1 MPARSSG
8 WSAKHPIVVGMA
20 ANPESDEPVRCF
32 DREGAIV
39 SADAGRPEAAY
50 LLEVKRRVP
59 RILLEARV
67 RLIGELLN
75 RRRQSSVERP
85 EVGGRVMGQIGV
97 VLPAAW
103 SRSALVARSSRRP
116 ASASRSIW
124 PSQIAQSYSRN
135 QARNCASSS
144 GESAWISCSI
154 FSILPIDL

>member
-103 SRSALVARSSRRP
+103 SRSVLVARSSRRP
-116 ASASRSIW
+116 ASASRSTLAV
-124 PSQIAQSYSRN
+124 PDRPVVFQEPGAKLRQL
-135 QARNCASSS
+135 
-144 GESAWISCSI
+144 
-154 FSILPIDL
+154 F